1 MASIRLEGDLEL
13 DPRAY
18 ELRRAGRALRLER
31 IPMEILLL
39 LVDQRGQLVAR
50 EQIVER
56 IWGKDVFLDT
66 DNSINGAIR
75 KLRLALRD
83 DPEAPRF
90 IQTVTGKG
98 YRFIAP
104 VLSNEPEEPTGAPP
118 LEAAAVPFGAV
129 PLSEGVAIP
138 SVAEPALPG
147 VRRWPVILA
156 GAVIL
161 TALGA
166 YLYGSRPHPAVPATE
181 GRIMLAV
188 LPLENLTGDPG
199 QDYFSDGL
207 TEEMISH
214 LGNLDPGRLGVIAR
228 TSVMQFKQG
237 QKSLEW
243 LGRELGVQYV
253 LEGSVRRDHE
263 RMRITA
269 QLIEVKGQTHLWARH
284 YDRELSDLLAVQDEI
299 ARAVAD
305 EIQLTLA
312 GGKRLGLSPP
322 AALSPQKLDAYDLY
336 LKGRYFWN
344 KRTPQGLQQAVA
356 LFEQAIAQDPTYAR
370 AFAGLADSYALMV
383 GVDTLADPEE
393 CAAKA
398 RAAALRA
405 LELDERLAEAH
416 AALAVLV
423 QWYDWDWE
431 TAEREFRRAIELDPN
446 YATGHHWYGEHLAL
460 RGRFE
465 EAFVQ
470 MDRARDLDPLSLI
483 IATDYGVFL
492 YFSRQHDRAIQQ
504 LRSVLEREPEFS
516 RAYMLAYAYVQ
527 TGRFAEALALLEQWR
542 LINDGPWASA
552 ILAYAHGRAGET
564 AEAEQA
570 LERLDAFSRT
580 RSSDPTPL
588 VVAHIGMDHL
598 EVAFVLLEDAYR
610 NHSPGLTALKVDPIY
625 DPLRGD
631 PRFDDLLRRVRLGP

>member
-188 LPLENLTGDPG
+188 LPLENLTGDSG

>member
-1 MASIRLEGDLEL
+1 VTSITLGEDLEL
-13 DPRAY
+13 DLRAY
-18 ELRRAGRALRLER
+18 ELRRGGRALRLER
-31 IPMEILLL
+31 IPMEFLLL
-39 LVDQRGQLVAR
+39 LVEQRGQLVTR

-56 IWGKDVFLDT
+56 VWGKEVFVDT
-66 DNSINGAIR
+66 DNAINGAIH
-75 KLRLALRD
+75 KVRLALRD
-83 DPEAPRF
+83 DPERPRF

-104 VLSNEPEEPTGAPP
+104 VLGDDSEETTGAPRP
-118 LEAAAVPFGAV
+118 EAAVVTPGSASAT
-129 PLSEGVAIP
+129 A
-138 SVAEPALPG
+138 APASTAS
-147 VRRWPVILA
+147 RRWPVVLA
-156 GAVIL
+156 VVAVL
-161 TALGA
+161 AALGA
-166 YLYGSRPHPAVPATE
+166 YLYDSRPQPAVHVTD

-188 LPLENLTGDPG
+188 LPLDNLTGDPG

-207 TEEMISH
+207 TEELIGR
-214 LGNLDPGRLGVIAR
+214 LGNLDPERLGVIAR
-228 TSVMQFKQG
+228 TSVMQFKRG
-237 QKSLEW
+237 QKSLAW

-253 LEGSVRRDHE
+253 LEGSVRRDLD
-263 RMRITA
+263 RVRITA
-269 QLIEVKGQTHLWARH
+269 QLIEVEGQTHVWARN
-284 YDRELSDLLAVQDEI
+284 YDRELSGLLAVQDEI
-299 ARAVAD
+299 AQSVAA
-305 EIQLTLA
+305 EIHLTLA
-312 GGKRLGLSPP
+312 GQERLGLSPSP
-322 AALSPQKLDAYDLY
+322 ALSSAKLDAYDLY

-356 LFEQAIAQDPTYAR
+356 LFEQALDQDPTYAR

-470 MDRARDLDPLSLI
+470 MDRARELDPLSLI

-504 LRSVLEREPEFS
+504 LRSVLEREPGFS

-542 LINDGPWASA
+542 RINDGPWASA

-564 AEAEQA
+564 DEAQRA
-570 LERLDAFSRT
+570 LERLEAFSRT
-580 RSSDPTPL
+580 RSSDPSPL

-598 EVAFVLLEDAYR
+598 EAAFVLLEDAYR
-610 NHSPGLTALKVDPIY
+610 NHSPGLTALKVDPTY

-631 PRFDDLLRRVRLGP
+631 PRFQDLLRRVRLEL